1 MGRLLIS
8 NLRTDD
14 MVGGIESVP
23 RELRSRVAHQAYRT
37 LWCVRA
43 GDVIVLPVPPEV
55 RFLEYLCGI
64 TGVDPTSFRIVI
76 PPPGLSGTDL
86 LYEDR
91 MTDKGFVR
99 ELSEIVAREDVDEVL
114 PYHFDRT
121 TARLLLSVGLGNRAS
136 GLSFI
141 AQGGGETVN
150 SKAVFRAIAAGADVP
165 TAEGTTVRALREA
178 EKVIWDLLSCHGS
191 LILKQDLEVAGLGN
205 EIISVRH
212 GLSPVGARRVE
223 HVADREELCGYL
235 RGRWDW
241 LTRQGAA
248 RLVVE
253 RYYPDSLPL
262 YVEMSILDRE
272 DRLDGYGEMRMDP
285 ILNGHIVPGYRS
297 HDEEFAELTTSS
309 RKLCRVLRTMG
320 YRGPLSV
327 DAIVTPDGRLLVSE
341 VNCRQG
347 GPTHIHEL
355 GRKIFGPGYLTDA
368 VLSEDRKKRLPP
380 LDGFV
385 AELDRAGIHYDSA
398 RKEGVVVT
406 LGDVGPRKGFGE
418 YCVIGPTASTVEELE
433 RQVARIL
440 SQPRDLSLA

>member
-14 MVGGIESVP
+14 MVGGIESVS
-23 RELRSRVAHQAYRT
+23 RELRSRVARQAYRT

-43 GDVIVLPVPPEV
+43 GDVVILPVPPEV

-64 TGVDPTSFRIVI
+64 TAVDPASVRVVV
-76 PPPGLSGTDL
+76 PPPGRSGTDL

-91 MTDKGFVR
+91 MTDNGFIR
-99 ELSEIVAREDVDEVL
+99 ELTEIVAREGVDEVL
-114 PYHFDRT
+114 PYHFDRA
-121 TARLLLSVGLGNRAS
+121 TARLLLSVGLGDRAP
-136 GLSFI
+136 GLGFI

-205 EIISVRH
+205 EIISMRDDMR
-212 GLSPVGARRVE
+212 PVGARRVE
-223 HVADREELCGYL
+223 HVKDREELCGYL
-235 RGRWDW
+235 RDRWDW

-248 RLVVE
+248 RVVVE
-253 RYYPDSLPL
+253 RYYPDSVPL
-262 YVEMSILDRE
+262 YVEMSILDHE

-297 HDEEFAELTTSS
+297 HDDAFAELTTSS
-309 RKLCRVLRTMG
+309 HRLCRVLRTMG

-341 VNCRQG
+341 INCRQG

-380 LDGFV
+380 LGEFV
-385 AELDRAGIHYDSA
+385 TELDREGIHYDPA

-406 LGDVGPRKGFGE
+406 LDDVGPGKGFGE
-418 YCVIGPTASTVEELE
+418 CCVIGPTASRVEELE
-433 RQVARIL
+433 SRVARLL
-440 SQPRDLSLA
+440 SRPRDLSLA